1 MLEIVGRNGD
11 LIKKIYNYN
20 ISQFNFGKIN
30 HIEEIEGNAGTF
42 LGKICNFY
50 DLGKLVGS
58 GIIESY
64 QYNKNLNKSSI
75 ELYPLHYDL
84 RRDFLDNG
92 NAGEFIKYFDSDL
105 IDVLDYIITQ
115 YRNKVAEPVLYMK
128 KPFQKTNI
136 KVKYTFSYKTLLE
149 AWNIL
154 FFSFLPK
161 EKNIKI
167 HPDGGIEIINNI
179 KEKNL
184 FFKKDVLNLSFS
196 EKADEIINY
205 IIFENKL
212 PGVENIKKIYQ
223 DNESIEKFGRRVK
236 YWSDKRIKYIETANL
251 LVGNFLEKNKSP
263 KIEIEEIKTDRLDI
277 DIYDKINI
285 SNWDKNFDNVFVIG
299 VSYLKGGMKLLKVG
313 SELTRQI
320 LSLEDDFDSISES
333 LEEIAGSLPT
343 LPDYIK
349 ETYIDSTEIRSPN
362 IAGNNGYFSNY
373 FKVGPEGIVINGKE
387 KKIYSSNYSKNQ
399 EGWCIDNEGNAE
411 FNHTTLRGDLKA
423 GTININ
429 NNFTVDENG
438 NTRGN
443 NFINKTIL
451 FEKLG
456 QIPDYQDGKLWCED
470 NLPDKK
476 VLWGYFGGDSQK
488 QQIST
493 SRMQYSTG
501 FDRTDSGN
509 LRINT
514 WFQPRVLLF
523 TGFFTNISKEI
534 YGTTSGHA
542 GSVSFMQGAC
552 NSYYTQL
559 LPIEGII
566 TELRTERNSRYIQD
580 DLTIGTHDDNKFF
593 HFSRGSCNDNVDACV
608 RGSYIASGNLS
619 YSTSMPISDINW
631 NISTIRVSKPFVSS
645 SNNGFGASTHLGEV
659 LAYVSEWSNNGINIQ
674 INIASGRRLC
684 GNFTILG

>member
-1 MLEIVGRNGD
+1 MLEIVWRNGD

-20 ISQFNFGKIN
+20 ISQFNFWKIN
-30 HIEEIEGNAGTF
+30 HIEEIEWNAWTF
-42 LGKICNFY
+42 LWKICNFY
-50 DLGKLVGS
+50 DLWKLVWS
-58 GIIESY
+58 WIIESY

-84 RRDFLDNG
+84 RRDFLDNW
-92 NAGEFIKYFDSDL
+92 NAWEFIKYFDSDL

-167 HPDGGIEIINNI
+167 HPDWWIEIINNI

-212 PGVENIKKIYQ
+212 PWVENIKKIYQ
-223 DNESIEKFGRRVK
+223 DNESIEKFWRRVK
-236 YWSDKRIKYIETANL
+236 YWSDKRVKHIETANL
-251 LVGNFLEKNKSP
+251 LVWNFLEKNKSP

-299 VSYLKGGMKLLKVG
+299 VSYLKGWMKLLKVW

-333 LEEIAGSLPT
+333 LEEIAWSLPT

-362 IAGNNGYFSNY
+362 IAWNNWYFSNY
-373 FKVGPEGIVINGKE
+373 FKVWPEGIVINWKE

-399 EGWCIDNEGNAE
+399 EWWCIDNEWNAE
-411 FNHTTLRGDLKA
+411 FNHTTLRWDLKA
-423 GTININ
+423 WTININ
-429 NNFTVDENG
+429 NNFTVDENW
-438 NTRGN
+438 NTRWN

-451 FEKLG
+451 FEKLW
-456 QIPDYQDGKLWCED
+456 QIPDYQDWKLWCED

-476 VLWGYFGGDSQK
+476 VLWWYFGWDSQK

-493 SRMQYSTG
+493 SRMQYSTW
-501 FDRTDSGN
+501 FDRTDSWN

-523 TGFFTNISKEI
+523 TWFFTNISKEI
-534 YGTTSGHA
+534 YWTTSWHA
-542 GSVSFMQGAC
+542 GSVSFMQWAC

-559 LPIEGII
+559 LPIEWII

-580 DLTIGTHDDNKFF
+580 DLTIWTHDDNKFF
-593 HFSRGSCNDNVDACV
+593 HFSRWSCNDNVDACV
-608 RGSYIASGNLS
+608 RWSYIASWNLS

-645 SNNGFGASTHLGEV
+645 SNNGFWASTHLWEV
-659 LAYVSEWSNNGINIQ
+659 LAYVSEWSNNWINIQ

-684 GNFTILG
+684 GNFTILW